1 MHILWFPRLTNFLN
15 LPVGFQLGWI
25 REFLLYFPNYT
36 ILSACTHAAPSE
48 WHALL
53 PLQTWQTPTPSEVR
67 MRPLPKGREDF
78 SNSPGPLMLV
88 LFLRCYCPQLGALSC
103 TCLCSLVPLSLDWES
118 ARDGTSVC
126 KSQSPPP
133 LVQKRQVSLM
143 REWQRD

>member
-1 MHILWFPRLTNFLN
+1 MYAYFMISLFNFWN
-15 LPVGFQLGWI
+15 SPVGFQLGWI

-36 ILSACTHAAPSE
+36 ILSARTYAAPSA

-53 PLQTWQTPTPSEVR
+53 PLQIWQTPTPSEVR

-78 SNSPGPLMLV
+78 SNSAGPLMLV

-103 TCLCSLVPLSLDWES
+103 TCLYSLVPLSLAWES

-126 KSQSPPP
+126 KSQS
-133 LVQKRQVSLM
+133 LLHLAQKRQVSLM
-143 REWQRD
+143 RE